1 MTEHHGHPSLQQLT
15 HEEHRLERRVQRASH
30 NLEADLH
37 AAKRAGA
44 ILDRLRKGKPSDA
57 EHDLIDLI
65 EKDRAS
71 LLDKAHAAQADR
83 ARKQHRIKNLER
95 RIRARRQ
102 HHAHGAG
109 AMFDSIDLSQFP
121 ANPRAVAG
129 YVGGFWPTYHDLQSR
144 YPNALLLSI
153 AVNASEDADCLDIE
167 PGDATPSEAAAWV
180 RRQHA
185 RGVHRPAVY
194 SSISSMGLVLSQLAG
209 AGIERHEVNVWT
221 AHYTFDAHRCTAG
234 EYGLGTTADATQFTD
249 HSGGS
254 NLDESLCSGTIP
266 WHD

>member
-1 MTEHHGHPSLQQLT
+1 MTEHHGHPSLQQLV
-15 HEEHRLERRVQRASH
+15 HEEHRLQRRIQRTSN
-30 NLEADLH
+30 NLEADVH
-37 AAKRAGA
+37 AAKRAHA
-44 ILDRLRKGKPSDA
+44 ILDRLRQGTPTDA
-57 EHDLIDLI
+57 EHELIQLI
-65 EKDRAS
+65 EEDRKQ
-71 LLDKAHAAQADR
+71 LIDKAHHAAQE
-83 ARKQHRIKNLER
+83 RKHEHHHLKNLER

-102 HHAHGAG
+102 HRKHGAG

-144 YPNALLLSI
+144 FPGALKLSI

-167 PGDATPSEAAAWV
+167 PGDATPQEAAGWV
-180 RRQHA
+180 RRQHV
-185 RGVHRPAVY
+185 RGVHRPGVY
-194 SSISSMGLVLSQLAG
+194 SSISSMGLVLVQLAS
-209 AGIERHEVNVWT
+209 AGIARHEVNVWT
-221 AHYTFDAHRCTAG
+221 AHYTFDSHRCG
-234 EYGLGTTADATQFTD
+234 PSEYGLGTTADATQFTD